1 MRTAMRLTILA
12 GCWLLWDVAP
22 AWAGMPSIRLTD
34 VAKLRVH
41 NLSFFVAVFLLAAL
55 GIQVIWNVV
64 RRDFTFLPRL
74 SYLRAL
80 GVVALWGML
89 FVLVLTMIAG
99 ARELLTPGAWE
110 KEGLTYKLR
119 DTPTP
124 PDPGSSPLKIRK
136 EKIEKLRKAL
146 WEYARTHEG
155 RYPPGPTDPAI
166 APEVWRVP
174 DGSGMRYVYLV
185 DRERKGE
192 RTPLALEPESLGKAR
207 FVLFTDGAIRLLSRE
222 ELSQALEG
230 VQP

>member
-41 NLSFFVAVFLLAAL
+41 NLSFFAAVFLLAAL
-55 GIQVIWNVV
+55 GIQVIWNVL

-74 SYLRAL
+74 SYPRAL
-80 GVVALWGML
+80 GVVALWGLL

-124 PDPGSSPLKIRK
+124 PDPGPSALKARK
-136 EKIEKLRKAL
+136 EKIEKLRHAL

-155 RYPPGPTDPAI
+155 RYPAGPTDPAI
-166 APEVWRVP
+166 APETWRVP
-174 DGSGMRYVYLV
+174 DGSGMRYVYLGSQE
-185 DRERKGE
+185 REGKP
-192 RTPLALEPESLGKAR
+192 TPLVLEPESLGDPR
-207 FVLFTDGAIRLLSRE
+207 WVLFTDEAIRLLGRE
-222 ELSQALEG
+222 ELSRVLEG